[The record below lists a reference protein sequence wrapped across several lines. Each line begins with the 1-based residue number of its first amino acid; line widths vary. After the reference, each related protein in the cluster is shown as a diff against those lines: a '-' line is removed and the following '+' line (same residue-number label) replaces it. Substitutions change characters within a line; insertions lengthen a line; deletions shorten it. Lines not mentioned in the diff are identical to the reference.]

1 MAVSTSSLD
10 QVVDVETPEQ
20 VVLTFTVA
28 GIGSRAAA
36 ALIDSLV
43 LVALF
48 AASYMLF
55 GGFVMRVVHHVS
67 AGWGE
72 SLVVAL
78 WVLLTFALGW
88 GYYVLSEALW
98 DGQTPGK
105 RMIGLRVVR
114 DGGFSIN
121 FAASAIR
128 NLARAIDSQPFPMY
142 AVGFVSAIISPR
154 GKRLGDYAAGTIVVR
169 ERAITERAAA
179 PPPAPTGDAAIGAT
193 TQLTDDE
200 FALLDRYEQRR
211 TSLLPER
218 AERFEAELAIRFRP
232 RAPST
237 VATDRA
243 FLAELYA
250 NERNARARGAAARSD
265 TGAAREQY
273 ALIAQGSERW
283 REFAARLAVLR
294 RSGLAKL
301 PEDDISDFVARYRE
315 LTTDL
320 ARLTTASRG
329 RDSQSLWY
337 LNRLVASGHAMLYRD
352 RPIAPRSAWR
362 FMLRSVPAEMRRSWR
377 PIALAMLLF
386 YGPAVIA
393 WTAVV
398 RDPDAAASFIPP
410 NMLDRAEEGITRA
423 REGTGYIADDPLMRP
438 LISSSVIS
446 NNIGVAIAAFAGGI
460 LAGLGTVLSLVIN
473 GIEIGGVFGLYQSKG
488 ILSLIAR
495 FVAPHSAFELTAI
508 CIAGGAG
515 FLLASA
521 LLLPGSLTRREA
533 LIRNGE
539 RAIRLVA
546 GATLLLLCAGTLE
559 GLISPIPWW
568 TLAQKLTVSALTL
581 VVLILYISLGVD
593 DDAISGTADGA
604 TAHGRSAS

>member
-20 VVLTFTVA
+20 VVLTFTIA

-36 ALIDSLV
+36 ALVDTLV
-43 LVALF
+43 LMILF
-48 AASYMLF
+48 AAASLTL
-55 GGFVMRVVHHVS
+55 GTLVSHVVHRVA

-72 SLVVAL
+72 SIIAAL
-78 WVLLTFALGW
+78 WVLFSFALIW
-88 GYYVLSEALW
+88 GYYVLFEGLW

-128 NLARAIDSQPFPMY
+128 NVVRAIDAQPGVVY
-142 AVGFVSAIISPR
+142 AVGIVSAIISPR

-169 ERAITERAAA
+169 ERAITERVSSFPAAPAGAAA
-179 PPPAPTGDAAIGAT
+179 VAAT

-211 TSLLPER
+211 TSLDPER
-218 AERFEAELAIRFRP
+218 AEQFEGQLAAQFRP
-232 RAPST
+232 RVPST

-243 FLAELYA
+243 FLAELYVS
-250 NERNARARGAAARSD
+250 ERNARARGAAARSD

-273 ALIAQGSERW
+273 ALIAQGGERW
-283 REFAARLAVLR
+283 REFAARLAAVR
-294 RSGLAKL
+294 REGLSKL
-301 PEDDISDFVARYRE
+301 PEDEISDFVGRYRE

-329 RDSQSLWY
+329 RDTQSLWY
-337 LNRLVASGHAMLYRD
+337 LNRLVASGHAILYRD
-352 RPIAPRSAWR
+352 RQIAPRSVWR
-362 FMLRSVPAEMRRSWR
+362 FVTRSIPAEIRRSWR
-377 PIALAMLLF
+377 PIVLAMLLF
-386 YGPAVIA
+386 YGPATIA
-393 WTAVV
+393 WTSVV
-398 RDPDAAASFIPP
+398 RDPASAATFIPP

-438 LISSSVIS
+438 LISSTVIS

-460 LAGLGTVLSLVIN
+460 VLGLGTVFSLVIN

-488 ILSLIAR
+488 ILPLIVK
-495 FVAPHSAFELTAI
+495 FVAPHSVFELTAI

-515 FLLASA
+515 FLLAA
-521 LLLPGSLTRREA
+521 AILLPGSLTRREA

-539 RAIRLVA
+539 RAIRLLA
-546 GATLLLLCAGTLE
+546 GATVLLLGAGTLE

-568 TLAQKLTVSALTL
+568 TLAQKLTVSGLTL
-581 VVLILYISLGVD
+581 VVLVLYISLGVD
-593 DDAISGTADGA
+593 DDEISGTADST
-604 TAHGRSAS
+604 TAHGRFAS